1 MAMTRTDDVVEIIML
16 THRYALAVDRYDPA
30 ALLEVFTENAVLDFS
45 ALGLGKMDGLGEI
58 AAYFAESRA
67 AGRQAMHRISN
78 HVIEI
83 IGEDTAVGSHYTQ
96 AFRPGPDGRQ
106 PLVAAL
112 VINED
117 RYVRSPIGWQVSH
130 RAATPGV
137 DISFDF

>member
-1 MAMTRTDDVVEIIML
+1 MTHTDDMVEIIML
-16 THRYALAVDRYDPA
+16 THRYALAIDRYDPA
-30 ALLEVFTENAVLDFS
+30 ALLDVFTEDAVLDFS
-45 ALGLGKMDGLGEI
+45 AFGLGKMDGLDEI

-67 AGRQAMHRISN
+67 SGRQAMHRISN
-78 HVIEI
+78 HVIDI
-83 IGEDTAVGSHYTQ
+83 VGEHTAVGSHYTQ
-96 AFRPGPDGRQ
+96 AFRPGLDGKQ

-117 RYVRSPIGWQVSH
+117 RYVRSPIGWQISH

>member
-1 MAMTRTDDVVEIIML
+1 MAHTDDVVEIIQL
-16 THRYALAVDRYDPA
+16 THRYALAIDRYDPA
-30 ALLEVFTENAVLDFS
+30 ALLDVFTEDAVLDFS
-45 ALGLGKMDGLGEI
+45 AFGLGTMNGIDEI
-58 AAYFAESRA
+58 ASSFAESRA
-67 AGRQAMHRISN
+67 SGRQSMHRISN
-78 HVIEI
+78 HVIDVV
-83 IGEDTAVGSHYTQ
+83 GEHTAVGTHYTQ
-96 AFRPGPDGRQ
+96 AVRPGPDGGQ